1 MSDRRSRFLELVRE
15 NRGRLRR
22 ICRVYAGS
30 RADEDDLFQEILL
43 EAWRSLPSFEGRAS
57 PDTWL
62 YRVALNTA
70 LSHERKLEV
79 RREARLDD
87 DDQPRGSDFPRPD
100 RETARRDRLERL
112 YAAID
117 ELDETDRALVLLYL
131 EDRSYREMSEVLGIS
146 ESYVGVK
153 LHRVKKELSKKL
165 GGAMNTADEGGRG

>member
-1 MSDRRSRFLELVRE
+1 MSDRRDEFLELIGD
-15 NRGRLRR
+15 NRRRLRR

-30 RADEDDLFQEILL
+30 RADEEDLFQEILL

-57 PDTWL
+57 LDTWL

-79 RREARLDD
+79 RSQARLDGED
-87 DDQPRGSDFPRPD
+87 RLHGSEFPRPD
-100 RETARRDRLERL
+100 RELTRRDRLERL

-117 ELDETDRALVLLYL
+117 ELDEMDRALVLLYL

-146 ESYVGVK
+146 ENYVGVK
-153 LHRVKKELSKKL
+153 LHRAKKRLSELL
-165 GGAMNTADEGGRG
+165 GVPEERGTEEA